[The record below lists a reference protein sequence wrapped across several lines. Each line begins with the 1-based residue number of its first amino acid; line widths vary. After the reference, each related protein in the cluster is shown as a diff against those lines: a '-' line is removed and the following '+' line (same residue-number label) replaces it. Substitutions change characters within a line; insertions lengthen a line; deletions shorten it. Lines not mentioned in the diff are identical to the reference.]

1 MTHEEA
7 VESIIRNQSRIAYSA
22 KTHAAV
28 INMAE
33 AEIAKALDTLK
44 QPQEKT
50 MTRAEAIE
58 KATAEIHEMLGDR
71 SRMIAFG
78 KACEVGFVRKGIK
91 ITCIL
96 SRVSSDEVIAVGRSW
111 CAKGDAYNQIIG
123 KLIALYRALGREV
136 PAWLLHIPQE

>member
-7 VESIIRNQSRIAYSA
+7 IESIIRNQSRIAYSA

-33 AEIAKALDTLK
+33 AEIAKAPEVLK
-44 QPQEKT
+44 QPQEPT
-50 MTRAEAIE
+50 MTRAEAIR
-58 KATAEIHEMLGDR
+58 KAAGELDDM
-71 SRMIAFG
+71 
-78 KACEVGFVRKGIK
+78 VGGGWRVIEGYAVDVEFLHRPPKT
-91 ITCIL
+91 TCIFRREM
-96 SRVSSDEVIAVGRSW
+96 SGQVVGVGRSW

-136 PAWLLHIPQE
+136 PEWLLHIPQE